1 MRVFVTGG
9 TGFVGSHLVT
19 ALQQRGDDVVVLAR
33 DPAKVDRVFTGAT
46 KPQVVRGDLSQ
57 PDAILRAA
65 GDADLVFHVAGLIAA
80 RGGPEFLSA
89 NAEGTRLVAE
99 ATLKAAPNVRRFVYV
114 SSLAAAGPS
123 RRGEP
128 LTEAVPPRPLTMYG
142 RSKLAG
148 EEALN
153 RFDFPWTV
161 IRPPVVYGPRD
172 TEMFR
177 VFRLASLG
185 IAAVFGNGSQELS
198 FIYVEDLVSA
208 LLRAADLSTPRGV
221 YFAAHPEVVTS
232 RSLVTAVHRAVRS
245 IGLPEPFAGRPPFI
259 LPIPGIMAKGGLWL
273 TERAAGLF
281 GRATLLTVDKANEFL
296 AEAWVCSPA
305 ALQRDAGWHPEWD
318 LSKGLARTA
327 AWYRQAGWI

>member
-1 MRVFVTGG
+1 VKVFVTGG

-19 ALQQRGDDVVVLAR
+19 ALLARGDDVVILAR
-33 DPAKVDRVFTGAT
+33 DPAKVERVFSGAAR
-46 KPQVVRGDLSQ
+46 PRVVRGDLSH
-57 PDAILRAA
+57 PDAIREAA
-65 GDADLVFHVAGLIAA
+65 SGAELVFHVAGLIAA

-89 NAEGTRLVAE
+89 NAEGTRLVANVT
-99 ATLKAAPNVRRFVYV
+99 AQVAPDLKRFVYV

-148 EEALN
+148 EEAVAT
-153 RFDFPWTV
+153 FDFPWTI

-185 IAAVFGNGSQELS
+185 LAAVFGNGSQELS

-208 LLRAADLSTPRGV
+208 LLRAGELRSPRGV
-221 YFAAHPEVVTS
+221 YFAAHPEVVTT

-245 IGLPEPFAGRPPFI
+245 VGLPEPFAGGPPFI
-259 LPIPGIMAKGGLWL
+259 LPIPGLMAKGGLWI

-305 ALQRDAGWHPEWD
+305 AFQRDAIWQPEWD
-318 LSKGLARTA
+318 LARGLARTA
-327 AWYRQAGWI
+327 AWYKQTGWL